1 MWQAIRDNT
10 RRSRWMIFLMALLLL
25 GLGGLLGRVLGG
37 PGGGL
42 AGVIGAGVIWAVL
55 MGITV
60 WGGDELV
67 LFSAGAREIG
77 KEDMPR
83 LWNVVEEMT
92 IAAGLASTPR
102 VYILD
107 SYMQNAFATGRSGA
121 TARLVVTQG
130 LVRRLS
136 RDELQ
141 GVVAHEIG
149 HIRNEDIRFMTT
161 AVVMLGSVTLLA
173 DACRRTLWFGG
184 GRRSRLGGAPQVYVL
199 LMALLA
205 VAAVL
210 APLFARLL
218 YLACSRQREFLAD
231 ATAARL
237 TRYPEGLA
245 SALEKI
251 AERVGVTNEE
261 SLRALAPMYVVN
273 PLAGAESSALFRTH
287 PSTEERVRI
296 LRSMGGAG
304 WVDYER
310 AWRQVRG
317 RGHCLEPALVD
328 SEGSVALRPPS
339 ASGTDDARERGREAM
354 EVFERDLGFLP
365 IRCECGLGI
374 RVPDHFPRDTIR
386 CPRCNA
392 VHAVPQPNAGGE
404 LSPDGEGLLYRRRSP
419 GWDAFRC
426 GCGHVNQLSPGL
438 RVESVRCKG
447 CGRRIRIGA

>member
-1 MWQAIRDNT
+1 MWQAIRDNA
-10 RRSRWMIFLMALLLL
+10 RRSRWVIFLMALLLL
-25 GLGGLLGRVLGG
+25 GLGALLGRILAG
-37 PGGGL
+37 PGGSL
-42 AGVIGAGVIWAVL
+42 LGVIGASVIWGVL
-55 MGITV
+55 MGIALA
-60 WGGDELV
+60 GGDQLV
-67 LFSAGAREIG
+67 LSSAGAREIG
-77 KEDMPR
+77 KDDAPR

-92 IAAGLASTPR
+92 IAAGLSSMPR

-107 SYMQNAFATGRSGA
+107 SYMQNAFATGRSVA

-130 LVRRLS
+130 LIRRLS

-141 GVVAHEIG
+141 GVVAHEVG
-149 HIRNEDIRFMTT
+149 HIRNADVRFMTT

-173 DACRRTLWFGG
+173 DACRRALWFGG
-184 GRRSRLGGAPQVYVL
+184 GRRSRLGGGPQVHLL

-210 APLFARLL
+210 APLFAQLL
-218 YLACSRQREFLAD
+218 YLACSRRREFLAD

-251 AERVGVTNEE
+251 AERVGVTREE
-261 SLRALAPMYVVN
+261 SLRALAPMFVVN
-273 PLAGAESSALFRTH
+273 PLAGSESSALFRTH

-296 LRSMGGAG
+296 LRSMAGAG

-317 RGHCLEPALVD
+317 AGHCLDPALV
-328 SEGSVALRPPS
+328 SEQSVSLRPPS
-339 ASGTDDARERGREAM
+339 GPDPDEALERGREALD
-354 EVFERDLGFLP
+354 VLERDLGFLP
-365 IRCECGLGI
+365 IRCACGLAI

-392 VHAVPQPNAGGE
+392 VHPVPQPEAGGA
-404 LSPDGEGLLYRRRSP
+404 LSRDGDGLLYRRRSE

-426 GCGHVNQLSPGL
+426 SCGRVNQLSPGL
-438 RVESVRCKG
+438 SVGKITCKG
-447 CGRRIRIGA
+447 CRRRIRIEA